1 MELAEEELIKTPDDP
16 DLLAVLA
23 GYHGMLGNQ
32 ERGVE
37 LVERAIILAPPDPD
51 EMATIGETLEDL
63 GDRDRALEWIGRALR
78 QGGRRSRIESHPSLR
93 DLVAD
98 ERYQRMVDD
107 LNTIESDDSS

>member
-1 MELAEEELIKTPDDP
+1 MNDTLFDKILTGEIPADRVFEDET
-16 DLLAVLA
+16 VLA
-23 GYHGMLGNQ
+23 FRDINPQAPVHVLVIPKKRASRFADLK
-32 ERGVE
+32 ERE
-37 LVERAIILAPPDPD
+37 AAF
-51 EMATIGETLEDL
+51 
-63 GDRDRALEWIGRALR
+63 EWIGRALR